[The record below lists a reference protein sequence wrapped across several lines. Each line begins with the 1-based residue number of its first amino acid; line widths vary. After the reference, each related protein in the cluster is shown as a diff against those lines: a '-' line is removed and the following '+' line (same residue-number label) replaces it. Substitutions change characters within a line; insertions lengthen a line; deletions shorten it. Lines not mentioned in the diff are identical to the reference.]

1 MTAIIGNSSS
11 GISEIPSIRIPT
23 INVGQ
28 RQKGRPQSRSIV
40 NCDYNKFNILSAIKR
55 ADSKK
60 FIKSLTKV
68 RNPFFKKDSLNRT
81 YNIIKKLV
89 KLKKK
94 IKFFLISIIDS
105 F

>member
-1 MTAIIGNSSS
+1 
-11 GISEIPSIRIPT
+11 
-23 INVGQ
+23 NVGQ
-28 RQKGRPQSRSIV
+28 RQKGRPQSKSIV
-40 NCDYNKFNILSAIKR
+40 NCDYNKLNILSAIKI

-68 RNPFFKKDSLNRT
+68 RNPFYKKGSLIKT

-94 IKFFLISIIDS
+94 DKIFFNINY
-105 F
+105 